1 VTIRLAGKV
10 ALVTGASQGIGLA
23 VAASLAAA
31 GMKVWMVARREGPLR
46 QAAELIE
53 GHVVPFQGDLA
64 EPEARAR
71 LLSAVDAADQR
82 LDVLVNNAGTIHL
95 GRTEDASE
103 DEFMDQLVANVVAPY
118 AVTRAFLPLLRKS
131 SGDIVFVNSSA
142 GRTANPG
149 VGQFSATQHAARAF
163 ADSLRGEVND
173 DGVRVTVVHPGR
185 TATPRQ
191 EAIYAHEGRAYDPER
206 LMQAADVA
214 EIVTAIVSLPRTA
227 EVTEVSLRSMLKP

>member
-1 VTIRLAGKV
+1 VTIPLGGKV

-23 VAASLAAA
+23 IAASLATA
-31 GMKVWMVARREGPLR
+31 GMKVWMVARRDGPLR
-46 QAAELIE
+46 QAADSIE
-53 GHVVPFQGDLA
+53 GDVVPFRGDLA
-64 EPEARAR
+64 EPESRAS
-71 LLSAVDAADQR
+71 LLSAVSASDQR

-103 DEFMDQLVANVVAPY
+103 EEFMDQLVANVVAPY
-118 AVTRAFLPLLRKS
+118 AVTRAFLPLLRKAG
-131 SGDIVFVNSSA
+131 GDIVFVNSSA

-149 VGQFSATQHAARAF
+149 VGQFSATQHAVRAF
-163 ADSLRGEVND
+163 AESLRGEVND

-191 EAIYAHEGRAYDPER
+191 EAIYTREGRAYEPGR
-206 LMQAADVA
+206 LMQPGDVA
-214 EIVTAIVSLPRTA
+214 EIVTAVVSLPRTA